1 MWEHNAPRMTDKRMV
16 GRDVWLAGDD
26 VERGAED
33 LLLVQSSDKG
43 GIIDDRTLGGGR
55 PPLRSKTSTA

>member
-1 MWEHNAPRMTDKRMV
+1 MTDKRMV

-33 LLLVQSSDKG
+33 LLLVQGSDKG
-43 GIIDDRTLGGGR
+43 GIIDDRTLSGGR
-55 PPLRSKTSTA
+55 PPLWSKTSAA